1 MLEVKITSLLRMMST
16 GNKSNNML
24 YWELGELRV
33 RAVGE
38 PQV

>member
-1 MLEVKITSLLRMMST
+1 MLEVKITSLLGVMST
-16 GNKSNNML
+16 GNKSNNMP
-24 YWELGELRV
+24 YWETGVLGV